1 MSRRAIGLVLI
12 VCLVV
17 SATGCA
23 TLFKSKTA
31 VLQLNSDPE
40 GADVYLN
47 GNRIG
52 RTPLPFK
59 VSHTKPVTISFRKQ
73 GYEDKTYIINTKIG
87 AGWIIL
93 DCFGGFLAVIIDAC
107 TGNWY
112 SLEETEVNA
121 LFEVKRK

>member
-59 VSHTKPVTISFRKQ
+59 VRAR
-73 GYEDKTYIINTKIG
+73 II
-87 AGWIIL
+87 
-93 DCFGGFLAVIIDAC
+93 
-107 TGNWY
+107 TG
-112 SLEETEVNA
+112 TG
-121 LFEVKRK
+121 